1 MLCKH
6 SLLSWII
13 FSVHSILWAR
23 TQRPSL
29 CSLQASP
36 EKLLNLKVEVP
47 ASIFAGVEYPRI
59 TDEKCSFRFAYG
71 NDYQTFGDRFPIKDD
86 DQWKLLKEVLRT
98 TDCASNVRVAE
109 ATITGT
115 VARVPA
121 TGTIPQ
127 KEMPFELVIQSA
139 SHVLRVPVKCTP
151 RVVHIPQRGRCVWSS
166 ALAVSCDAKA
176 FPLPG

>member
-6 SLLSWII
+6 LLLSWII
-13 FSVHSILWAR
+13 FSMHSMLWAR

-29 CSLQASP
+29 RSLQASP
-36 EKLLNLKVEVP
+36 EKLLNLKIEVP

-166 ALAVSCDAKA
+166 VLAVSCDAKA